1 MKKTFIFGLMAAA
14 LGFTACS
21 SEDDAV
27 LGEKT
32 QKKGMVLNATVEQP
46 AETRATIN
54 NTGENATNWKFA
66 FATGDKVKVT
76 NTDYYGFYTFEKNAT
91 TFASDDAEVTASP
104 VTWYAFYPSN
114 KVDFANQTGELTGD
128 GNSVANLFAMAGATT
143 SDVTGEEGLNITMQ
157 PKVAIIKIDNQKG
170 SIDIRVK
177 YENGQYIDYLEAPT
191 NDVSFTLNTTE
202 TPNSVLTATSTG
214 TYYIVVPAGSGYGLS
229 IYDGTTEIKTT
240 TGLDAGKYYELTIG
254 DPNLLP
260 GDFSVSAIKKVKFA
274 KSNLYWDGSAFKF
287 EAKQTDYPTTW
298 DASHV
303 GHFYWTKTQAA
314 SYAVAYD
321 DGTTATDD
329 VPFFAE
335 SKGGLTVEGTTGL
348 YALTRDEW
356 DYLLKSRSNWSN
368 LHKCGVT
375 VGSTADC
382 LIIAPD
388 DFSGTLDESYSL
400 DQVNALGLLCLPL
413 AGQRSSTTIKNWS
426 GWDAYYW
433 SVTPSPSSVTTSFI
447 LCFGS
452 SSVSYNTS
460 TTRNGGC
467 TIRLVK

>member
-1 MKKTFIFGLMAAA
+1 MAAA

-21 SEDDAV
+21 SEDDSI

-46 AETRATIN
+46 AETRATID
-54 NTGENATNWKFA
+54 NTGDHSTNWSFA

-76 NTDYYGFYTFEKNAT
+76 NTDYSGFYTFEKNAT
-91 TFASDDAEVTASP
+91 NFASDDAEVTASP

-143 SDVTGEEGLNITMQ
+143 SDVTGADALSITMV

-177 YENGQYIDYLEAPT
+177 YENGEYIDYLEAPT
-191 NDVSFTLNTTE
+191 NDVNFTLNTTV
-202 TPNSVLTATSTG
+202 TPNSVLTATTTG

-229 IYDGTTEIKTT
+229 IYDGTTEIRTT
-240 TGLDAGKYYELTIG
+240 TGLEAGMYYELTIA
-254 DPNLLP
+254 DPNLLL
-260 GDFSVSAIKKVKFA
+260 GDFSVSTTKKVKFA

-287 EAKQTDYPTTW
+287 EANQTDYPTTW
-298 DASHV
+298 NASHV

-314 SYAVAYD
+314 SYAETYS
-321 DGTTATDD
+321 DGTITTTD
-329 VPFFAE
+329 VPFFAQ
-335 SKGGLTVEGTTGL
+335 SAGGLTVEGTSGL

-375 VGSTADC
+375 VESTANC

-388 DFSGTLDESYSL
+388 DFSGTLDESYTL
-400 DQVNALGLLCLPL
+400 EQVNALGLLCLPL
-413 AGQRSSTTIKNWS
+413 AGQRSSTTIRIGS
-426 GWDAYYW
+426 GWNAYYW
-433 SVTPSPSSVTTSFI
+433 SATPNDETYSFM
-447 LCFGS
+447 LGFDS
-452 SSVSYNTS
+452 SSVAVNMSTS
-460 TTRNGGC
+460 RNGGC

>member
-21 SEDDAV
+21 SEDDSI

-46 AETRATIN
+46 AETRATID
-54 NTGENATNWKFA
+54 NTGDHSTNWSFA

-76 NTDYYGFYTFEKNAT
+76 NTDYSGFYTFEKNAT
-91 TFASDDAEVTASP
+91 NFASDDAEVTASP

-143 SDVTGEEGLNITMQ
+143 SDVTGADALSITMV

-177 YENGQYIDYLEAPT
+177 YENGEYIDYLEAPT
-191 NDVSFTLNTTE
+191 NDVNFTLNTTV
-202 TPNSVLTATSTG
+202 TPNSVLTATTTG

-229 IYDGTTEIKTT
+229 IYDGTTEIRTT
-240 TGLDAGKYYELTIG
+240 TGLEAGMYYELTIA
-254 DPNLLP
+254 DPNLLL
-260 GDFSVSAIKKVKFA
+260 GDFSVSTTKKVKFA

-314 SYAVAYD
+314 SYADAYD
-321 DGTTATDD
+321 DGTTTDTD

-335 SKGGLTVEGTTGL
+335 SEGGLTVEGTSGL
-348 YALTRDEW
+348 YALSYEEWLYLKQTRT
-356 DYLLKSRSNWSN
+356 NASN
-368 LHKCGVT
+368 LYKAGVT
-375 VGSTADC
+375 VGSAAGC

-388 DFSGTLDESYSL
+388 DFSGTLSDTYTLDE
-400 DQVNALGLLCLPL
+400 VTALGLVCLPR
-413 AGQRSSTTIKNWS
+413 AGQHTTAGIQYTNNY
-426 GWDAYYW
+426 GYYW
-433 SVTPSPSSVTTSFI
+433 SSKANGANYAY
-447 LCFGS
+447 CAG
-452 SSVSYNTS
+452 VSNTGFNVYGTS
-460 TTRNGGC
+460 TNREYGC
-467 TIRLVK
+467 SLRLVK

>member
-1 MKKTFIFGLMAAA
+1 MKKTFILGLMAAA

-46 AETRATIN
+46 AETRATID
-54 NTGENATNWKFA
+54 NTGDHSTNWSFA

-76 NTDYYGFYTFEKNAT
+76 NTDYSGFYTFEKNAT
-91 TFASDDAEVTASP
+91 NFASDDAVVTASP

-114 KVDFANQTGELTGD
+114 KVYFANQTGELTGE

-143 SDVTGEEGLNITMQ
+143 SDVTGADALSITMV

-177 YENGQYIDYLEAPT
+177 YDNGEYIDYLEAPT
-191 NDVSFTLNTTE
+191 NDVSFTLNTTV
-202 TPNSVLTATSTG
+202 TPNSVLTATTTS

-240 TGLDAGKYYELTIG
+240 TGLDAGKYYELTIA
-254 DPNLLP
+254 DPNLLL
-260 GDFSVSAIKKVKFA
+260 GDFSVSSSKKVKFA

-287 EAKQTDYPTTW
+287 EATQTAYPTTW

-314 SYAVAYD
+314 SYADAYD
-321 DGTTATDD
+321 DGTTTDTD

-335 SKGGLTVEGTTGL
+335 SEGGLTVEGTSGL
-348 YALTRDEW
+348 YALSYDEW
-356 DYLLKSRSNWSN
+356 RYLKETRTNAAN
-368 LHKCGVT
+368 LYKTGVT
-375 VGSTADC
+375 VGSTAGC

-388 DFSGTLDESYSL
+388 DFSGTLSDSYTLDE
-400 DQVNALGLLCLPL
+400 VTALGLVCLPR
-413 AGQRSSTTIKNWS
+413 AGMHTTGGIQYTNNY
-426 GWDAYYW
+426 GYYW
-433 SVTPSPSSVTTSFI
+433 SSKPIDANNAYDATFSNSVFNVYGT
-447 LCFGS
+447 
-452 SSVSYNTS
+452 NTN
-460 TTRNGGC
+460 REYGC
-467 TIRLVK
+467 SLRLVK

>member
-1 MKKTFIFGLMAAA
+1 MKKTFILGLMAAA

-32 QKKGMVLNATVEQP
+32 QKKGMVLHATVEQP
-46 AETRATIN
+46 AETRATID
-54 NTGENATNWKFA
+54 NTGDHSTNWSFA
-66 FATGDKVKVT
+66 FATGDKVEVT
-76 NTDYYGFYTFEKNAT
+76 NTDYSGFYTFKKNT
-91 TFASDDAEVTASP
+91 TNFASDDAEVTASP

-114 KVDFANQTGELTGD
+114 KVYFANQTGELTGE
-128 GNSVANLFAMAGATT
+128 GNSVAKLFAMAGATT
-143 SDVTGEEGLNITMQ
+143 SDVTGADALSITMV

-177 YENGQYIDYLEAPT
+177 YENGEYIDYLEAPT

-202 TPNSVLTATSTG
+202 TSNSVLTATTTG

-240 TGLDAGKYYELTIG
+240 TGLEAGLYYELTIA

-260 GDFSVSAIKKVKFA
+260 GDFSVSTTKKVKFS
-274 KSNLYWDGSAFKF
+274 KSNLYWDGSDFKF

-314 SYAVAYD
+314 SYAETYS
-321 DGTTATDD
+321 DGTNTTTD
-329 VPFFAE
+329 VPFFAQ
-335 SKGGLTVEGTTGL
+335 SAGGLTVEGTSGL
-348 YALTRDEW
+348 YALTYDEW
-356 DYLLKSRSNWSN
+356 VYLLRNRSNWSN

-388 DFSGTLDESYSL
+388 DFSGTLASSYTLDE
-400 DQVNALGLLCLPL
+400 VNALGLLCLPR
-413 AGQRSSTTIKNWS
+413 AGNRNSTTINISS
-426 GWDAYYW
+426 GYGAYYW
-433 SVTPSPSSVTTSFI
+433 TATPSGTTHSSI
-447 LCFGS
+447 LGFAD
-452 SSVSYNTS
+452 SSVSYYSS
-460 TTRNGGC
+460 TLRDRGC